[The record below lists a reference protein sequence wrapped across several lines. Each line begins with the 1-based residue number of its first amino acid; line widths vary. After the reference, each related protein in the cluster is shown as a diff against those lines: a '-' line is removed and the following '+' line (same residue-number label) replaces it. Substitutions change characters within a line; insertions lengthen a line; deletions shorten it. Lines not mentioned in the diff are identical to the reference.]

1 MRVHDRRVVRKGLG
15 RVWKGFKIIFNH
27 EAGMRLSSVGES
39 ILRAIEEFE
48 IIDAH
53 EHLPPESVRLEHKAD
68 VFTLFSHYTRVDL
81 WAAGMP
87 RDYWEMIHNPSIPL
101 EKRWEMF
108 APYLKMIRYGS
119 YARPAFIAARE
130 IYGFND
136 VNEENYRMISERIAA
151 ENKPGIYHR
160 ILRGKCRIRVVLT
173 QQNRTDYDLDLLI
186 PLMPIDVYASV
197 RSRKT
202 VEEHAARLGW
212 SVRSLDDYLGMVRE
226 GLEKWRRE
234 GVIGLKMSSHSFLKP
249 SRSSAVAL
257 FDKLMSNSGKQL
269 PFMNPLYCF
278 LVEEM
283 IDMAAELNMVVAVHT
298 GMWGDFRELDPQHM
312 IPVFER
318 HPATRFDMY
327 HLGVPY
333 VREAI
338 IIGKNFPNVWLNMC
352 WCHIISQR
360 LACTAL
366 DEMIDLVPV
375 NKIIAFGGDYE
386 IPVEKVYG
394 HLVMAREDV
403 AMVLGRCV
411 EEGFMTENEAV
422 ELARAWFY
430 ENPRSLYQLKV

>member
-1 MRVHDRRVVRKGLG
+1 
-15 RVWKGFKIIFNH
+15 
-27 EAGMRLSSVGES
+27 MRLSSVGES

-87 RDYWEMIHNPSIPL
+87 RSRESPWGPSGPGDYWDMIHNPSIPL

-108 APYLKMIRYGS
+108 APYLKRIRYGS

-136 VNEENYRMISERIAA
+136 VNEENYRMVSERIAA
-151 ENKPGIYHR
+151 ENRPGIYRR
-160 ILRGKCRIRVVLT
+160 ILREKCRIRVALT

-197 RSRKT
+197 TSWKT
-202 VEEHAARLGW
+202 VEEHAARLGLT
-212 SVRSLDDYLGMVRE
+212 VRSLDDYLEMVRE

-234 GVIGLKMSSHSFLKP
+234 GVAGLKMSSHRFLKP
-249 SRSSAVAL
+249 SRSRAVAL
-257 FDKLMSNSGKQL
+257 FDKLMSSGGKQL

-278 LVEEM
+278 LVEEV

-312 IPVFER
+312 IPVFQR

-403 AMVLGRCV
+403 AMVLGRRV

>member
-1 MRVHDRRVVRKGLG
+1 MK
-15 RVWKGFKIIFNH
+15 
-27 EAGMRLSSVGES
+27 LSSVGES

-53 EHLPPESVRLEHKAD
+53 EHLPPEIVRLEHKAD

-87 RDYWEMIHNPSIPL
+87 RSREDAWGPGIPGDYWDMIHNPSIPL

-108 APYLKMIRYGS
+108 SPYLKMIRHGS

-130 IYGFND
+130 IYGFD
-136 VNEENYRMISERIAA
+136 DINEKNYKEVSERIAA
-151 ENKPGIYHR
+151 ENRPGIYRR
-160 ILRGKCRIRVVLT
+160 ILREKCRIRVALT
-173 QQNRTDYDLDLLI
+173 QHNRTDYDLDLLI
-186 PLMPIDVYASV
+186 PLMPLDVYASV

-202 VEEHAARLGW
+202 VDEHAARLGW
-212 SVRSLDDYLGMVRE
+212 TVRNLDDYLEMVRE
-226 GLEKWRRE
+226 GLEKWRSQ
-234 GVIGLKMSSHSFLKP
+234 GVVGLKMSSHRFLKP
-249 SRSSAVAL
+249 SRSRALAL
-257 FDKLMSNSGKQL
+257 FDMLMHDDGKQL

-278 LVEEM
+278 LVDE
-283 IDMAAELNMVVAVHT
+283 ILKMAANLRMVVAVHT
-298 GMWGDFRELDPQHM
+298 GMWGDFRDLDPQHM
-312 IPVFER
+312 IPIFQR
-318 HPATRFDMY
+318 HLDTRFDVY

-333 VREAI
+333 VREAV
-338 IIGKNFPNVWLNMC
+338 IIGKNSPNVWLNMC

-386 IPVEKVYG
+386 MPVEKVYG

-403 AMVLGRCV
+403 ARVLGKRV
-411 EEGFMTENEAV
+411 EEGFMTESEAV
-422 ELARAWFY
+422 ELARMWFY

>member
-1 MRVHDRRVVRKGLG
+1 
-15 RVWKGFKIIFNH
+15 
-27 EAGMRLSSVGES
+27 MRLSSVGES

-87 RDYWEMIHNPSIPL
+87 RDYWDMIHNPSIPL
-101 EKRWEMF
+101 EKRWEIF
-108 APYLKMIRYGS
+108 EPYLKMIRYGS

-136 VNEENYRMISERIAA
+136 VNEENYKMISERIAA

-160 ILRGKCRIRVVLT
+160 ILRGKCRIRVALT

-212 SVRSLDDYLGMVRE
+212 SVRSLDDYLEMVRE

-234 GVIGLKMSSHSFLKP
+234 GVIGLKMSSHRFLKP

-269 PFMNPLYCF
+269 PFMNPLYSF

-403 AMVLGRCV
+403 AMVLGRRV
-411 EEGFMTENEAV
+411 EEGFMAENEAV

>member
-1 MRVHDRRVVRKGLG
+1 
-15 RVWKGFKIIFNH
+15 
-27 EAGMRLSSVGES
+27 MRLSTVGES
-39 ILRAIEEFE
+39 ILRAIEKFE

-87 RDYWEMIHNPSIPL
+87 RSRDSLWGPGGPGDYWDMIHNPSIPL
-101 EKRWEMF
+101 EKRWELF
-108 APYLKMIRYGS
+108 APYLKRIRYGS

-136 VNEENYRMISERIAA
+136 VNEENYKMVSERIAA
-151 ENKPGIYHR
+151 ENRPGIYRR
-160 ILRGKCRIRVVLT
+160 ILREKCRIRVALT

-197 RSRKT
+197 ASWRT
-202 VEEHAARLGW
+202 VEKHAARLGW
-212 SVRSLDDYLGMVRE
+212 TVRSLDDYLEMVRE

-234 GVIGLKMSSHSFLKP
+234 GVVGLKMSSHRFLKP
-249 SRSSAVAL
+249 SRSSAIAFFDAL
-257 FDKLMSNSGKQL
+257 KHNSGKRL

-278 LVEEM
+278 LVDETLK
-283 IDMAAELNMVVAVHT
+283 MAGELNMVVAVHT

-312 IPVFER
+312 IPVFQR
-318 HPATRFDMY
+318 HPDTRFDMY

-352 WCHIISQR
+352 WLHIISQR

-403 AMVLGRCV
+403 ASVLGKRV

>member
-1 MRVHDRRVVRKGLG
+1 
-15 RVWKGFKIIFNH
+15 
-27 EAGMRLSSVGES
+27 
-39 ILRAIEEFE
+39 
-48 IIDAH
+48 
-53 EHLPPESVRLEHKAD
+53 
-68 VFTLFSHYTRVDL
+68 
-81 WAAGMP
+81 
-87 RDYWEMIHNPSIPL
+87 MIHNPSIPL

-108 APYLKMIRYGS
+108 APYLKRIRYGS

-136 VNEENYRMISERIAA
+136 VNEENYRMVSERIAA
-151 ENKPGIYHR
+151 ENRPGIYRR
-160 ILRGKCRIRVVLT
+160 ILREKCRIRVALT
-173 QQNRTDYDLDLLI
+173 QQNRTDYDLNLLI

-197 RSRKT
+197 TSWKT
-202 VEEHAARLGW
+202 VGEHAARLGLT
-212 SVRSLDDYLGMVRE
+212 VRSLDDYLEMVRE

-234 GVIGLKMSSHSFLKP
+234 GVAGLKMSSHRFLKP

-257 FDKLMSNSGKQL
+257 FDKLMSSSGKQL

-278 LVEEM
+278 LVEEV

-312 IPVFER
+312 IPVFQR
-318 HPATRFDMY
+318 HPAARFDMY

-403 AMVLGRCV
+403 AMVLGRRV